1 GKCRTGPRQPS
12 SSTAASVRGCWSTGR
27 RSGWPATPGKGWRA
41 MDEKEFGRRAAET
54 LRKLDD
60 ALRDVDGVESDLAAD
75 ILTLEFEDGAKFV
88 VNSHSAAQQIWM
100 SANMQAGHFG
110 WVGAAQSW
118 RYTGSRVEVV

>member
-1 GKCRTGPRQPS
+1 
-12 SSTAASVRGCWSTGR
+12 
-27 RSGWPATPGKGWRA
+27 

-100 SANMQAGHFG
+100 SANMQAWHFA
-110 WVGAAQSW
+110 WHPATESW
-118 RYTGSRVEVV
+118 RDTRSGVELFTELGKLASEKLAQPVQLRS